1 MSEMGTKETKL
12 VYVKRWRT
20 LVELPAKYADEIV
33 ESLRCSAVSEQP
45 SFQKRVH
52 GWMMDCFSMEI
63 CRDRQERNHR
73 FLEEAL
79 ELVQA
84 CGCTASEAHQLVD
97 YVYGRDQGDINQE
110 VGGVMVTLAALCLA
124 NDIDMHQGGEIELAR
139 ILQPAIMN
147 KIRAKQA
154 SKPKHSP
161 LPAHP
166 APGAGAEPQSVDT
179 TEALRKQAFA
189 LSYHEQFRL
198 ASFVAE
204 NLGYVLSPDPL
215 RGGPAEPPQCQAQTA
230 PIGYVSQAT
239 RRLLSE
245 RGQAGHI
252 CPVPAYDTLIPVYAG
267 PVQQSQAVSAPLA
280 SNASDPLETLEGN
293 CWDLR
298 CIDIPTGGGDADI
311 GWNIV
316 EHHMG
321 PPKERIVG
329 RGRSP
334 REALQDAT
342 STLSR
347 PLLSPTD
354 KDNGG
359 QS

>member
-1 MSEMGTKETKL
+1 MSEI
-12 VYVKRWRT
+12 KRT
-20 LVELPAKYADEIV
+20 Q
-33 ESLRCSAVSEQP
+33 SSAVSEQP

-166 APGAGAEPQSVDT
+166 ARAEPQASADSDDAAIAKQIGSYLGLYSIDTKDVAYIRGVLNEPQTVRLGDTVRINERSPYFHEYGTEMKVVSLAIDPDGKLWASVIEGSPRHRGNGVYDSEIT
-179 TEALRKQAFA
+179 DIDAD
-189 LSYHEQFRL
+189 H
-198 ASFVAE
+198 
-204 NLGYVLSPDPL
+204 LSPIS
-215 RGGPAEPPQCQAQTA
+215 RPQCQA
-230 PIGYVSQAT
+230 
-239 RRLLSE
+239 E
-245 RGQAGHI
+245 
-252 CPVPAYDTLIPVYAG
+252 
-267 PVQQSQAVSAPLA
+267 SA
-280 SNASDPLETLEGN
+280 
-293 CWDLR
+293 
-298 CIDIPTGGGDADI
+298 
-311 GWNIV
+311 
-316 EHHMG
+316 
-321 PPKERIVG
+321 KK
-329 RGRSP
+329 
-334 REALQDAT
+334 AT
-342 STLSR
+342 SCSPSSPSR
-347 PLLSPTD
+347 D
-354 KDNGG
+354 
-359 QS
+359 

>member
-1 MSEMGTKETKL
+1 MSELKPCPFCGGEADVLEFNDVEPDDVNFGGSCICCRQCGANSPVHFDRKENL
-12 VYVKRWRT
+12 
-20 LVELPAKYADEIV
+20 YASWNDRME
-33 ESLRCSAVSEQP
+33 LRCSAVSEQP

-166 APGAGAEPQSVDT
+166 APGAGAEPQ
-179 TEALRKQAFA
+179 
-189 LSYHEQFRL
+189 
-198 ASFVAE
+198 
-204 NLGYVLSPDPL
+204 
-215 RGGPAEPPQCQAQTA
+215 TA

-239 RRLLSE
+239 LRLLSE

-267 PVQQSQAVSAPLA
+267 PVQRCQAESA
-280 SNASDPLETLEGN
+280 
-293 CWDLR
+293 
-298 CIDIPTGGGDADI
+298 
-311 GWNIV
+311 
-316 EHHMG
+316 
-321 PPKERIVG
+321 K
-329 RGRSP
+329 
-334 REALQDAT
+334 
-342 STLSR
+342 
-347 PLLSPTD
+347 
-354 KDNGG
+354 
-359 QS
+359 

>member
-1 MSEMGTKETKL
+1 MSEMLEPCPFCNRALEHDTNICSTFHPKIPYEEFCPL
-12 VYVKRWRT
+12 QSFSFASDRRDIISAWNAR
-20 LVELPAKYADEIV
+20 
-33 ESLRCSAVSEQP
+33 SSAVSEQP

-166 APGAGAEPQSVDT
+166 APGAGAEPQAAPSD
-179 TEALRKQAFA
+179 ALAELEQQFMHVLDGWEEDSSSPAAISA
-189 LSYHEQFRL
+189 LQY
-198 ASFVAE
+198 A
-204 NLGYVLSPDPL
+204 LGAVRDAAHRS
-215 RGGPAEPPQCQAQTA
+215 R
-230 PIGYVSQAT
+230 
-239 RRLLSE
+239 
-245 RGQAGHI
+245 
-252 CPVPAYDTLIPVYAG
+252 
-267 PVQQSQAVSAPLA
+267 SQAVSAPLA

>member
-1 MSEMGTKETKL
+1 MNLQRRLREHLKDYAAAKEAAD
-12 VYVKRWRT
+12 RID
-20 LVELPAKYADEIV
+20 ELEAQLSA
-33 ESLRCSAVSEQP
+33 RCSAVSEQP
-45 SFQKRVH
+45 PFQKRVH

-84 CGCTASEAHQLVD
+84 CECTASEAHQLVD

-124 NDIDMHQGGEIELAR
+124 NDIDMHQGGETELAR

-154 SKPKHSP
+154 AKPTHSP
-161 LPAHP
+161 LPVHP
-166 APGAGAEPQSVDT
+166 ARNEPQSASEDPTASKEWNDGCDFAMTQLCKFLDVEPRSVSWDAA
-179 TEALRKQAFA
+179 TETVEGDVSAVIGNILRAKFG
-189 LSYHEQFRL
+189 EDW
-198 ASFVAE
+198 
-204 NLGYVLSPDPL
+204 G
-215 RGGPAEPPQCQAQTA
+215 PQCQA
-230 PIGYVSQAT
+230 VS
-239 RRLLSE
+239 
-245 RGQAGHI
+245 
-252 CPVPAYDTLIPVYAG
+252 VPTPPEDGLQI
-267 PVQQSQAVSAPLA
+267 
-280 SNASDPLETLEGN
+280 LEGN

-347 PLLSPTD
+347 PVCEG
-354 KDNGG
+354 K
-359 QS
+359 

>member
-1 MSEMGTKETKL
+1 
-12 VYVKRWRT
+12 
-20 LVELPAKYADEIV
+20 
-33 ESLRCSAVSEQP
+33 
-45 SFQKRVH
+45 
-52 GWMMDCFSMEI
+52 MMDCFSMEI

-124 NDIDMHQGGEIELAR
+124 NDIDMHQGGETELAR

-154 SKPKHSP
+154 AKPKHSP

-166 APGAGAEPQSVDT
+166 APGAGAEPQ
-179 TEALRKQAFA
+179 
-189 LSYHEQFRL
+189 
-198 ASFVAE
+198 
-204 NLGYVLSPDPL
+204 
-215 RGGPAEPPQCQAQTA
+215 TA
-230 PIGYVSQAT
+230 PTLRAAAQEACD
-239 RRLLSE
+239 LLSE
-245 RGQAGHI
+245 KKYGSSARSPGHNARLLLERALAADEAI
-252 CPVPAYDTLIPVYAG
+252 AAEPQPAQRDPIVVAVASLAAAISLLERTPKANKAAPSDKMFNQMLDDYRRALDNARDALR
-267 PVQQSQAVSAPLA
+267 SQTVSAPLA

-347 PLLSPTD
+347 PQCEG
-354 KDNGG
+354 K
-359 QS
+359 